1 MFVSYDLR
9 AGRGFAACR
18 GAQYIRLGAGLH
30 AAVDPGQG
38 LVSARRGRGLDLRF
52 SKVSDQAAWL
62 ELGLKLGA
70 PGQGR
75 SDRAWR
81 DSSRFYCRLRLAL
94 QLEPQV
100 PAQTDAQE
108 VSQEVLQASTQ
119 VSAQASSQV
128 SSQASSQANSLADI
142 LAHAPEKEPP
152 PQARLALRLHL
163 RDGFEDIFAPDPLP
177 LSPEFTWVRAD
188 IAPPVWALSQAQAV
202 DLHLFLPPRN
212 GALQVSDLAV
222 TAVT

>member
-38 LVSARRGRGLDLRF
+38 LVSACRGRGLDLRF

-108 VSQEVLQASTQ
+108 VLQEVLQASTQ
-119 VSAQASSQV
+119 VS
-128 SSQASSQANSLADI
+128 SQASSLADI
-142 LAHAPEKEPP
+142 LAHAPEQEPP

-177 LSPEFTWVRAD
+177 LSPEFTWVRAE

>member
-108 VSQEVLQASTQ
+108 VLQEVLQASTQ
-119 VSAQASSQV
+119 VS
-128 SSQASSQANSLADI
+128 SQASSLADI
-142 LAHAPEKEPP
+142 LAHAPEQEPP

-177 LSPEFTWVRAD
+177 LSPEFTWVRAE
-188 IAPPVWALSQAQAV
+188 IAPPVWALSQARAV

>member
-108 VSQEVLQASTQ
+108 VLQASTQ
-119 VSAQASSQV
+119 VS
-128 SSQASSQANSLADI
+128 SQASSLADI
-142 LAHAPEKEPP
+142 LAHAPEQEPP

-177 LSPEFTWVRAD
+177 LSPDFTWVRAE

>member
-75 SDRAWR
+75 SARAWR

-108 VSQEVLQASTQ
+108 VSQEV
-119 VSAQASSQV
+119 
-128 SSQASSQANSLADI
+128 SQASSQANSQASSLADI
-142 LAHAPEKEPP
+142 LAHAPEQELP

-177 LSPEFTWVRAD
+177 LSPEFTWVRAE